1 MPSSFLRP
9 EAANPVTL
17 PDGTVLENLVYLNQV
32 IDHPNIEIGDYSYF
46 NSFHPVEDWASRIA
60 PYLYAGAPERLT
72 IGKFCQ
78 FAQGVLFITSS
89 ANHPMGGFS
98 TYPFAIFNLE
108 TMGVYAQNTEA
119 FQDTHIGND
128 VWIGHDA
135 KIMPGVIVSDGA
147 IIATGSVVT
156 SDVGPYMIVGGNPA
170 KPIRPRFEADVID
183 SLLETKWWDWPIEDI
198 QRHLPL
204 IVGADI
210 GALKAVSVSKAAK

>member
-1 MPSSFLRP
+1 MPSNFLHP
-9 EAANPVTL
+9 DAARPVTL

-46 NSFHPVEDWASRIA
+46 NSFTPVEDWAGRIA
-60 PYLYAGAPERLT
+60 PYLFAGAPERLK

-98 TYPFAIFNLE
+98 TYPFGIFNRE
-108 TMGVYAQNTEA
+108 TMAA
-119 FQDTHIGND
+119 FSKPDHESADTIIGND

-135 KIMPGVIVSDGA
+135 KIMPGVIIGDGA
-147 IIATGSVVT
+147 IIATGAVVT
-156 SDVGPYMIVGGNPA
+156 KDVAPYSIVGGNPERL
-170 KPIRPRFEADVID
+170 IRMRFDP
-183 SLLETKWWDWPIEDI
+183 ETVAAVLQIKWWDWPIEKI
-198 QRHLPL
+198 RANLGA

-210 GALKAVSVSKAAK
+210 EALKRV